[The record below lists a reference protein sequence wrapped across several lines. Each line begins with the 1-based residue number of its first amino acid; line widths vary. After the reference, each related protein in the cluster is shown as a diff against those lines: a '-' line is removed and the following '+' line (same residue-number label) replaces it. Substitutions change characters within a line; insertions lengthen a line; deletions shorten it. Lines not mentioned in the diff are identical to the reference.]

1 MIVGREIE
9 ELPLVPLRNL
19 VVFPH
24 TMVPLFVGRGKSITA
39 VEEALRKDKKIF
51 LLTQRDANVDEPTE
65 DDLYRVG
72 VVATIVQSVHMPDG
86 TMKILVEGKHRAKVL
101 RVIEGA
107 FYQEV
112 QCLVMEESPIV
123 TPAIEALMRNI
134 SNLFQEYT
142 NLNQK
147 TPAEIANAVENI
159 SDPNQFCDVV
169 ATHLNLK
176 SKEKQSILACFDV
189 QERLEKVMTYLHIEI
204 EILDV
209 EKRIKTR
216 VKEQMEQ
223 NQKEYYLNEK
233 IKAIQK
239 ELGRDGYGEVD
250 KFKEKIKAAKMPK
263 EVEKK
268 AMEELHKLELMP
280 PMSAEA
286 TVVRNYL
293 DWLTELPWNKT
304 TRDRLSIERAQKI
317 LDEDH
322 YGLKDVKDR
331 ILEYLAVRKLSRTKG
346 TKGPILCLVGP
357 PGVGK
362 TSLGRSIARAM
373 GRKFVRVSLGG
384 VRDEAEIRGHRRTYV
399 GALPGRIIQMMRK
412 AGTKNPVM
420 LLDEIDKLNSDFRGD
435 PSSALLEVLDPE
447 QNTSFSD
454 HYLEVEFDLSK
465 VFFLTTANLLHTIPR
480 PLLDRMEVIRIP
492 GYTEYEKTMI
502 ATQFL
507 FPKSL
512 KANGL
517 KKSDCVLEEDALL
530 TVIRE
535 YTKEA
540 GVRNLER
547 ELSKICRKSAK
558 IIVEKGRKNAVP
570 VVVSKDRLEEFLG
583 VPKYRYG
590 RADEKS
596 EVGVVNGLAWTENGG
611 ELLITEV
618 SVVPGKGDLTLTGK
632 LGEVMQESA
641 KAALTYVRSR
651 SQQLNIDPKTFS
663 EVDIHVHLP
672 EGAIPKDG
680 PSAGIT
686 LATALAS
693 AITNIPVRCDVA
705 MTGEITLRGKVMPI
719 GGLKEKLL
727 AAKRGGIH
735 EVIIPKENERE
746 LREVPEEITKGLIIR
761 FVENM
766 DEVLHLALEG
776 GLPVRS
782 EEVPKKD
789 ILYRPDSVPEHPL
802 PA

>member
-1 MIVGREIE
+1 MIIGREIE

-39 VEEALRKDKKIF
+39 VEEALRKDKRIF
-51 LLTQRDANVDEPTE
+51 LLTQRDANVDEPKE

-86 TMKILVEGKHRAKVL
+86 TMKILVEGKQRAKVL
-101 RVIEGA
+101 RVIDGA

-112 QCLVMEESPIV
+112 QCLVMEESPVV
-123 TPAIEALMRNI
+123 TPAVEALMRNI

-159 SDPNQFCDVV
+159 GDPNQFCDVV

-250 KFKEKIKAAKMPK
+250 KFKEKIKAARMPK

-268 AMEELHKLELMP
+268 AMEELHKLEMMP
-280 PMSAEA
+280 PMSAAA

-304 TRDRLSIERAQKI
+304 TRDRLSIERAQRI

-322 YGLKDVKDR
+322 YGLRDVKDR
-331 ILEYLAVRKLSRTKG
+331 ILEYLAVRKLSRNKG
-346 TKGPILCLVGP
+346 IKGPILCLVGP

-373 GRKFVRVSLGG
+373 GRRFVRVSLGG

-447 QNTSFSD
+447 QNTTFSD
-454 HYLEVEFDLSK
+454 HYLEVDFDLSK

-517 KKSDCVLEEDALL
+517 RKGDCVLEDDALL
-530 TVIRE
+530 SVIRE

-558 IIVEKGRKNAVP
+558 LIVEKGRKSTP
-570 VVVSKDRLEEFLG
+570 VVISKDRLEEFLG

-590 RADEKS
+590 RAETKA

-618 SVVPGKGDLTLTGK
+618 SVVPGKGELTLTGK

-651 SQQLNIDPKTFS
+651 SRQLNIDPKVFG

-746 LREVPEEITKGLIIR
+746 LREVPEEITKGLTIR
-761 FVENM
+761 FVESM

-776 GLPVRS
+776 GLPVKGEVSS
-782 EEVPKKD
+782 EE
-789 ILYRPDSVPEHPL
+789 IIYRPDSVSEHPL